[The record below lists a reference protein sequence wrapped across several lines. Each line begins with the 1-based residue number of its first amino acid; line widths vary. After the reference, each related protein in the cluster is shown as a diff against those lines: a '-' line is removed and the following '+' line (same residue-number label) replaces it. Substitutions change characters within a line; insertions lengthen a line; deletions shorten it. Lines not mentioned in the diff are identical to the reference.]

1 MSIDQSAI
9 DLTISVPAKMRLRLN
24 REKLQRNVGNR
35 LATRLRKQ
43 WGMGKTGGGQPLPI
57 PTSEN
62 KRRKA
67 PLHVSGTLMRAVKY
81 SRHYAFVMA
90 DNLKREVVDESGRTR
105 RISKRAN
112 SLFGLS
118 RILISGKWRRRR
130 DLGKAVQT
138 RRGKMQVLSA
148 GEPIREPVD
157 LYGDTAQVTI
167 DAKQDY
173 AQREIARQLARNE
186 AGIVEEARAVYKA
199 GKRSKRR

>member
-1 MSIDQSAI
+1 MTVDKGTI
-9 DLTISVPAKMRLRLN
+9 DLTVTVPAKMRLRLN
-24 REKLQRNVGNR
+24 REKMQRNVGNK
-35 LATRLRKQ
+35 LATRLRRQ
-43 WGMGKTGGGQPLPI
+43 WTRGQTGGGEPLPI
-57 PTSEN
+57 PKVEN
-62 KRRKA
+62 SKRKA
-67 PLHVSGTLMRAVKY
+67 PLHVSGTLIKSVKY
-81 SRHYAFVMA
+81 SRFYTFVMA
-90 DNLKREVVDESGRTR
+90 NNLQKNVVDWDGQTR
-105 RISKRAN
+105 RISKRAH

>member
-9 DLTISVPAKMRLRLN
+9 DLTITVPAKMRLRLN

-43 WGMGKTGGGQPLPI
+43 WGMGRTGGGEPLPI

-62 KRRKA
+62 TRRKA
-67 PLHVSGTLMRAVKY
+67 PLHVSGTLMKAVKY
-81 SRHYAFVMA
+81 SRFYAFVMA
-90 DNLKREVVDESGRTR
+90 DNLKKDVVDESGKTR

-130 DLGKAVQT
+130 DLGKTVQT
-138 RRGKMQVLSA
+138 KRGTMRVTSPGTPVRA
-148 GEPIREPVD
+148 PVD
-157 LYGDTAQVTI
+157 LYGDSAQVTI

-173 AQREIARQLARNE
+173 AQREISRQLKRNE
-186 AGIVEEARAVYKA
+186 AGIIEEAREVYRR
-199 GKRSKRR
+199 GKRNKR